1 MLSIKT
7 LSETFEEEC
16 WISVVCCLLLACMY
30 VGSLYVWRGNLPRD
44 HPNTIK
50 RRSPLFCLSAAS
62 PLVVL
67 AWTNSMKVRPSPP
80 LWALMGIHLD
90 VFFPAALLPLT
101 LTMVLF
107 LGPLTQLAIESPRGL
122 FHDVKAGLNSRS
134 WSKCVKD
141 LRWLRNQVVA
151 PLTEEFVFRA
161 CMIPM
166 LVPCTGPTA
175 AIFISPLFFGV
186 AHFHHIIEQLRFGQ
200 DTVFEI
206 LICAAFQFTYTY
218 VFGVYSA
225 FIFIRTGHLVG
236 PVLCHSF
243 CNQMG
248 FPAIGSVLQH
258 PQRPVI
264 LLSYQLGVLLFLIL
278 LFPFTDPAFYGMTPI
293 CSLLLTPR
301 SACA

>member
-1 MLSIKT
+1 MSVGYLLCVVYCLPGSPKHNKKAFHQCFVRVSCFT
-7 LSETFEEEC
+7 TGCVDMDKFSESQAKSTAVGAAGHSSRGFC
-16 WISVVCCLLLACMY
+16 ACCF
-30 VGSLYVWRGNLPRD
+30 V
-44 HPNTIK
+44 
-50 RRSPLFCLSAAS
+50 AAD
-62 PLVVL
+62 
-67 AWTNSMKVRPSPP
+67 TYY
-80 LWALMGIHLD
+80 D
-90 VFFPAALLPLT
+90 
-101 LTMVLF
+101 
-107 LGPLTQLAIESPRGL
+107 
-122 FHDVKAGLNSRS
+122 SRS

-186 AHFHHIIEQLRFGQ
+186 AHFHHITEQLRFGQ

-206 LICAAFQFTYTY
+206 LTCAAFQFVYTY
-218 VFGVYSA
+218 IFGAYTA

-236 PVLCHSF
+236 PMLCHSF

-248 FPAIGSVLQH
+248 FPAIGSVLHH
-258 PQRPVI
+258 PQKPVV
-264 LLSYQLGVLLFLIL
+264 LLSYQLGILLFLIL
-278 LFPFTDPAFYGMTPI
+278 LFPFTDPAFYGMSPI
-293 CSLLLTPR
+293 CSLLLTR

>member
-1 MLSIKT
+1 Q
-7 LSETFEEEC
+7 
-16 WISVVCCLLLACMY
+16 
-30 VGSLYVWRGNLPRD
+30 
-44 HPNTIK
+44 
-50 RRSPLFCLSAAS
+50 
-62 PLVVL
+62 
-67 AWTNSMKVRPSPP
+67 
-80 LWALMGIHLD
+80 
-90 VFFPAALLPLT
+90 
-101 LTMVLF
+101 VLF

-186 AHFHHIIEQLRFGQ
+186 AHFHHNIEQLRFGQ

-206 LICAAFQFTYTY
+206 LICLSSSLILTFQYLNDP
-218 VFGVYSA
+218 G
-225 FIFIRTGHLVG
+225 LVG
-236 PVLCHSF
+236 LVLCHSF

>member
-1 MLSIKT
+1 MLSVKT

-30 VGSLYVWRGNLPRD
+30 DVWRGNLPRD

-50 RRSPLFCLSAAS
+50 RRFTSVLCVSAAS

-67 AWTNSMKVRPSPP
+67 AWTNSMKVRLSVGCQSVHHCGHC
-80 LWALMGIHLD
+80 WALI
-90 VFFPAALLPLT
+90 FFPAALLPLT
-101 LTMVLF
+101 LTMEYHLIMIK
-107 LGPLTQLAIESPRGL
+107 G
-122 FHDVKAGLNSRS
+122 
-134 WSKCVKD
+134 CVKD
-141 LRWLRNQVVA
+141 LRWLRNQVMA
-151 PLTEEFVFRA
+151 LLTKEFVFRA

-166 LVPCTGPTA
+166 LVPCTGFRAT
-175 AIFISPLFFGV
+175 IFISPLLFGV

-200 DTVFEI
+200 DTVLLLNTF
-206 LICAAFQFTYTY
+206 
-218 VFGVYSA
+218 FGVYSA
-225 FIFIRTGHLVG
+225 FKFIRTGHLVG

-248 FPAIGSVLQH
+248 FPAIGLVLQH
-258 PQRPVI
+258 PQRPVL

-293 CSLLLTPR
+293 CTLRFHQKYLNLCSKDVQR
-301 SACA
+301 SYGFRMT

>member
-1 MLSIKT
+1 MLG
-7 LSETFEEEC
+7 
-16 WISVVCCLLLACMY
+16 VCMY
-30 VGSLYVWRGNLPRD
+30 GRINYPGSDEYMD

-50 RRSPLFCLSAAS
+50 RRFTSVLCVSAVSPLIVFE
-62 PLVVL
+62 
-67 AWTNSMKVRPSPP
+67 WTHLMKVKPGPP
-80 LWALMGIHLD
+80 LWTLLGIRLEGL
-90 VFFPAALLPLT
+90 VPATLLPFALI
-101 LTMVLF
+101 MVLF
-107 LGPLTQLAIESPRGL
+107 LGPLTQMAIESQRGL
-122 FHDVKAGLNSRS
+122 FHDIKASLNSQSLRKS
-134 WSKCVKD
+134 VKD

-200 DTVFEI
+200 DSVFEV
-206 LICAAFQFTYTY
+206 LISAAFQFAYTS
-218 VFGVYSA
+218 VFGAYTA

-243 CNQMG
+243 CNWMG
-248 FPAIGSVLQH
+248 FPPIGSVLEH
-258 PQRPVI
+258 PQRLGI
-264 LLSYQLGVLLFLIL
+264 LLSYQLGVLLFLGL

-293 CSLLLTPR
+293 CSLLLTPHT
-301 SACA
+301 ACP